1 MKIDKETLNFLHSI
15 TNKRAKIIIDHIL
28 EYGFITTEELEK
40 DYGYSHPPRAAR
52 DVREAGIPLE
62 TSRVKSSDGRWIA
75 AYRFGD
81 LATIRKG
88 RKQGRQSFPKKL
100 KKELFQ
106 EQDGKCAVCNGEFEL
121 RYFQIDHRVPYE
133 INGDTRSDI
142 ANSHQYMLLCGLC
155 NRAKSWSCEHCPNW
169 TNEKPPELC
178 QTCYWANPDD
188 YMHIA
193 LEEIRRLDILW
204 VGEKDIEI
212 YEKIKKMANGKKTPM
227 PEYVKNI
234 LFKSARK

>member
-1 MKIDKETLNFLHSI
+1 MKIDKETLKFLHSI
-15 TNKRAKIIIDHIL
+15 KNKRSKIVIDHIL
-28 EYGFITTEELEK
+28 ENGFITTEQLEK
-40 DYGYSHPPRAAR
+40 DYGYNHPPRAAR

-81 LATIRKG
+81 LSTIRK
-88 RKQGRQSFPKKL
+88 RRQQGRQSFPKKL

-106 EQDGKCAVCNGEFEL
+106 KQDGKCAICDGVFKTH
-121 RYFQIDHRVPYE
+121 YFQIDHKIPYE
-133 INGDTRSDI
+133 ISGDT
-142 ANSHQYMLLCGLC
+142 QEEYMLLCGSC

-169 TNEKPPELC
+169 ANEKSPELC
-178 QTCYWANPDD
+178 QTCYWANPDN

-204 VGEKDIEI
+204 VGENDVQI
-212 YEKIKKMANGKKTPM
+212 YEKIKKMAKGKKTPM
-227 PEYVKNI
+227 PEYVKEI
-234 LFKSARK
+234 LSKSARK